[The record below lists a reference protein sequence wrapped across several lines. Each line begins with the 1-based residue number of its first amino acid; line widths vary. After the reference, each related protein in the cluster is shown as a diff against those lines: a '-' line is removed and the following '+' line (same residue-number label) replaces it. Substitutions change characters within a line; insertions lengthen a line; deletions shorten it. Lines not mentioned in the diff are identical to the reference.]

1 MHRSWKGPIL
11 VLVLLLATVLAIVGC
26 GRQSSLVTAPVA
38 DEGAGGFVLKLS
50 DVGVQAAIRVQNAH
64 TARLMAMPGVVGTA
78 ITADPSG
85 KPAIMVMTEY
95 ADARPAAC
103 RAGRLPGDRGG
114 HRQDPRVE
122 EHDHG

>member
-38 DEGAGGFVLKLS
+38 DEGAGFVLKLS

-78 ITADPSG
+78 ITADRQRQ
-85 KPAIMVMTEY
+85 
-95 ADARPAAC
+95 ARHHGDDRVARCAAGC
-103 RAGRLPGDRGG
+103 PPRWTATRSSKRSPGRSTR
-114 HRQDPRVE
+114 
-122 EHDHG
+122 